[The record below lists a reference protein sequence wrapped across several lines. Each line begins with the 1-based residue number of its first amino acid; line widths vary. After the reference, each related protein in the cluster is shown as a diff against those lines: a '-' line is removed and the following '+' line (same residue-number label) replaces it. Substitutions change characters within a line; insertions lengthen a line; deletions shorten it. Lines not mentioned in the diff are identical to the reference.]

1 MMNATIVSFVLI
13 SLSMSLSSTSGY
25 LILRSKPWHHQS
37 SSPAPLQ
44 DSSSNNNFLESI
56 FHAVDVSTRPSY
68 IRAPRKF
75 LNLPFAVQ
83 LMRSSYN
90 AVDELNCYP
99 MDRFQKDFFL
109 FRQNEWESYKQVY
122 PNIMQGNLADP
133 NYFDFISFAQYATI
147 SNTFQH
153 AMTDFIEKSGAE
165 GTSSVIRRSPSISSN
180 TMLPE
185 LHSRL
190 VGQKLF
196 E

>member
-1 MMNATIVSFVLI
+1 MEPTILLALPFLLAALI
-13 SLSMSLSSTSGY
+13 SSSAYALLPSNQCHHRCSSLSHLLDSTS
-25 LILRSKPWHHQS
+25 SNDFFQS
-37 SSPAPLQ
+37 
-44 DSSSNNNFLESI
+44 I
-56 FHAVDVSTRPSY
+56 YHAVDISTRPSY
-68 IRAPRKF
+68 VRIPRKF

-99 MDRFQKDFFL
+99 MDQFQKDFFL
-109 FRQNEWESYKQVY
+109 FRQNEWEAYKQAY

-147 SNTFQH
+147 SDTFQH
-153 AMTDFIEKSGAE
+153 AMVDFIEKSGAE
-165 GTSSVIRRSPSISSN
+165 GTSNVIRRNSTISDNS
-180 TMLPE
+180 MLPE
-185 LHSRL
+185 LHSRI